1 MTDEQA
7 LTATEKA
14 INMAYN
20 KGRQS
25 VINKLPHATSIWLKA
40 SELRPDQFMNW
51 FYESTGISPEG
62 KKRKPLPPKTRTI
75 KIK

>member
-14 INMAYN
+14 INIAYN

-25 VINKLPHATSIWLKA
+25 VTDNLPPATHIWLKA
-40 SELRPDQFMNW
+40 SELRPDQFMDW
-51 FYESTGISPEG
+51 FYESIGGRPEG
-62 KKRKPLPPKTRTI
+62 KMRKPLHTQPK
-75 KIK
+75 K

>member
-14 INMAYN
+14 INIAYN

-25 VINKLPHATSIWLKA
+25 VIDKLPPATQIWLKA
-40 SELRPDQFMNW
+40 NDLRPDGFMDW
-51 FYESTGISPEG
+51 FYESIGISPEG